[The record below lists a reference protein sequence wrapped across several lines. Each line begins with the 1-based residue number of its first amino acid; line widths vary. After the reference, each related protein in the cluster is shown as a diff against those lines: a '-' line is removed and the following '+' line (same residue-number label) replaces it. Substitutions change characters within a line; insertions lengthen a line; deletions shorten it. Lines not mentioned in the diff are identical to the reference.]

1 MKRIVYLFGGLGNNL
16 FQIANVSKCSR
27 DFRCVNFFLDS
38 SVRKLLGHTDHP
50 NVTHKICKLETL
62 RFHWSL
68 GLVLLDFVVA
78 RAISRTFFTVFD
90 TESLQIKPW
99 FCDLIFFG
107 YFQQSNGSEAVAQ
120 NLVSSGLLHDRI
132 VEKIKLKSRDR
143 ETVLHIRG
151 GDFREQGLS
160 ARLESY
166 RDALAL
172 LKGTVM
178 LERLHIITDDL
189 DFVSQ
194 VLGESPTKDVLPSSA
209 PASEMSV
216 INDFISIAA
225 SLYTIVPNSTFSLLA
240 AHIGAAYL
248 PNKKISRVPD

>member
-1 MKRIVYLFGGLGNNL
+1 MKRVVYLIGGLGNNL
-16 FQIANVSKCSR
+16 FQIANASKCSS

-38 SVRKLLGHTDHP
+38 RVRKLLGHTDHP
-50 NVTHKICKLETL
+50 NVTHKICKLETST
-62 RFHWSL
+62 FHWSL
-68 GLVLLDFVVA
+68 GLVVLDFMVA
-78 RAISRTFFTVFD
+78 RAISRSFFTVFD

-107 YFQQSNGSEAVAQ
+107 YFQQSSGPERVAQ

-132 VEKIKLKSRDR
+132 VEKIKLKSRDC

-151 GDFREQGLS
+151 GDVRDQGLS
-160 ARLESY
+160 ARIESY

-178 LERLHIITDDL
+178 WERLRIITDDL
-189 DFVSQ
+189 DFVTQ
-194 VLGESPTKDVLPSSA
+194 VLGESPTNDVLPSSA

-225 SLYTIVPNSTFSLLA
+225 SLCTIVPNSTFSLMA
-240 AHIGAAYL
+240 AYIGSAYL
-248 PNKKISRVPD
+248 PNKTISRVLD